1 MEDGGA
7 GVQHRLEG
15 GVAVLTIDR
24 PKQRNALSADAV
36 KELRRRISEADS
48 DPAVRVLVV
57 TGTGDRAFSAGGDL
71 SSMASGD
78 GFLAGH
84 EGRRAYG
91 TLLLS
96 LQACR
101 KPSIARVNGH
111 AMGGGLGLLLACDL
125 AIAADDAELGTPE
138 IDVGLFPMM
147 LMALLQRHLGR
158 KRALELVLTGERI
171 SAGRA
176 AELGLVNRAVPR
188 AELDGAVDALARTLC
203 GKSQATLALGRRAFY
218 TAEDLPLE
226 QALEL
231 LAAQLSLN
239 VTLEDAMEGVG
250 AFLEKRKPQWRDK

>member
-1 MEDGGA
+1 MEEP

-24 PKQRNALSADAV
+24 PQQRNALSAAV
-36 KELRRRISEADS
+36 VQELLRRISEADA
-48 DPAVRVLVV
+48 DPAVRALVI
-57 TGTGDRAFSAGGDL
+57 TGAGDRVFSAGGDL
-71 SSMASGD
+71 SSMAGD

-84 EGRRAYG
+84 DARRAYG
-91 TLLLS
+91 SLLLA

-111 AMGGGLGLLLACDL
+111 ALAGGLGLVLACDL
-125 AIAADDAELGTPE
+125 AVAADDVQLGTPE

-171 SAGRA
+171 SAARG

-188 AELDGAVDALARTLC
+188 AELDAAVDALARKVA
-203 GKSQATLALGRRAFY
+203 GKSQATLALGRKAFF
-218 TAEDLPLE
+218 TAEDLPLQ
-226 QALEL
+226 QAVEY
-231 LAAQLSLN
+231 LASQLSLN
-239 VTLEDAMEGVG
+239 VSLEDAMEGVG
-250 AFLEKRKPQWRDK
+250 AFLEKRPPQWRDR